1 MRATH
6 APPDGDELTPRKV
19 LVVEDDEVLNRLA
32 QKILTRAGFDADG
45 VMTGAE
51 AADRVTADPD
61 LILLLDQELPDMT
74 GTELVRTLK
83 DGGRTLPF
91 VAMTGHGDETV
102 AVEMMKL
109 GARDYLVKGADL
121 TELLPKVF
129 NRVFRELQTE
139 RELAWAQAALRESEE
154 RFKLAMEASRDGIWD
169 WNVETGKVYFSP
181 SYAAMLGFGPDE
193 LPGRISTWSERIH
206 PENRDSAVEAN
217 TACIENRTDGFRV
230 EFRMRTR
237 SGDWRWIL
245 ARGKAVTRGPDGRA
259 IRLVGTHTDITDQ
272 KAAEAEK
279 TRLERQFHQAQ
290 RLESVGRLAGGVAH
304 DLNNLLSP
312 ILGFAEMLADAAGED
327 TNRRWQAEEIVKASL
342 RARDLVRQLL
352 AFSRRQTLSLKPV
365 DLNALV
371 ERFRPL
377 LRRTIREDID
387 IRAHLSPDLPKV
399 AGDAGQLEQVIMNLA
414 VNAQDAMPVGGVLTV
429 ETGMVEL
436 DEAFTARH
444 DDLNPGPHVLLAV
457 TDTGCGMDAE
467 TRTHLFEPFF
477 TTREID
483 KGTGLGL
490 ATVHGIIK
498 QHDGHIRVDSEPG
511 AGSTFRIYLP
521 RHAGA
526 GETDAGARSSTPD
539 AFAAPRGTEA
549 VLLVEDNDL
558 VQELAVTILKRQ
570 GHKVLT
576 AASGDEA
583 MALLDRYDGPVHL
596 LLTDVVMPGMNGRQL
611 FEKAARVHPGLKVL
625 YMSGYTDN
633 VLADRGVEETAG
645 HFIQKPFSV
654 NALAAKVRAIL
665 DECEV

>member
-1 MRATH
+1 MKASNT
-6 APPDGDELTPRKV
+6 ASDGDDLTPRKV
-19 LVVEDDEVLNRLA
+19 LVVEDDEILNRLA
-32 QKILTRAGFDADG
+32 QKILTRAGFDAEG

-83 DGGRTLPF
+83 DRSRTVPF

-109 GARDYLVKGADL
+109 GARDYLVKGANL

-129 NRVFRELQTE
+129 NRVFRELETE
-139 RELAWAQAALRESEE
+139 RELAYAQAALRESEE

-169 WNVETGKVYFSP
+169 WNIETGEVYYSP

-217 TACIENRTDGFRV
+217 TACIENRIDSFRV

-237 SGDWRWIL
+237 TGDWRWIL
-245 ARGKAVTRGPDGRA
+245 ARGKAVARRPDGRA

-279 TRLERQFHQAQ
+279 TRLERQFQQAQ

-312 ILGFAEMLADAAGED
+312 ILGFAEMLADAAGAD
-327 TNRRWQAEEIVKASL
+327 TDRRWQAEEIVKASL
-342 RARDLVRQLL
+342 RARDLVRRLL

-371 ERFRPL
+371 ERFHPL

-387 IRAHLSPDLPKV
+387 IRAHLSPNLPKV

-414 VNAQDAMPVGGVLTV
+414 VNAQDAMPIGGVLTV

-457 TDTGCGMDAE
+457 TDTGCGMDVE

-490 ATVHGIIK
+490 ATVYGIIK
-498 QHDGHIRVDSEPG
+498 QHNGHILVDSEPG
-511 AGSTFRIYLP
+511 AGSTFSIYLP

-526 GETDAGARSSTPD
+526 DAGETDAGACSSTSDPLS
-539 AFAAPRGTEA
+539 APRGAET

-570 GHKVLT
+570 GYMVLT

-583 MALLDRYDGPVHL
+583 MALLDRYEGPVHL

-611 FEKAARVHPGLKVL
+611 FEKATPVHPDLKVL

-665 DECEV
+665 DE

>member
-1 MRATH
+1 M
-6 APPDGDELTPRKV
+6 
-19 LVVEDDEVLNRLA
+19 
-32 QKILTRAGFDADG
+32 
-45 VMTGAE
+45 
-51 AADRVTADPD
+51 
-61 LILLLDQELPDMT
+61 
-74 GTELVRTLK
+74 
-83 DGGRTLPF
+83 
-91 VAMTGHGDETV
+91 
-102 AVEMMKL
+102 
-109 GARDYLVKGADL
+109 
-121 TELLPKVF
+121 
-129 NRVFRELQTE
+129 
-139 RELAWAQAALRESEE
+139 
-154 RFKLAMEASRDGIWD
+154 
-169 WNVETGKVYFSP
+169 
-181 SYAAMLGFGPDE
+181 
-193 LPGRISTWSERIH
+193 
-206 PENRDSAVEAN
+206 
-217 TACIENRTDGFRV
+217 
-230 EFRMRTR
+230 
-237 SGDWRWIL
+237 
-245 ARGKAVTRGPDGRA
+245 
-259 IRLVGTHTDITDQ
+259 VGTHTDITDQKRAEKKMAYYYNLFESVIKQAPFAVHVLTGDFDNASILIENEESRRLMGQEFEGRTALDLNLPDSVNARFFTPDGAREIPLPEMPSPRAMRGEVVTNEEYRFRHPDGTEYLVIANASPVLNEAGEIVAAVATFHDITDQ

-279 TRLERQFHQAQ
+279 TRLERQFQQAQ

-312 ILGFAEMLADAAGED
+312 ILGYAEMLADAAGAD
-327 TNRRWQAEEIVKASL
+327 TDRRWQAGEIVKASL
-342 RARDLVRQLL
+342 RARDLVRRLL

-371 ERFRPL
+371 ERFHPL

-387 IRAHLSPDLPKV
+387 IRAHLSPNLPKV
-399 AGDAGQLEQVIMNLA
+399 AGDVGQLEQVIMNLA
-414 VNAQDAMPVGGVLTV
+414 VNAQDAMPIGGVLTV

-490 ATVHGIIK
+490 ATVYGIIK
-498 QHDGHIRVDSEPG
+498 QHNGHILVDSEPG
-511 AGSTFRIYLP
+511 AGSTFSIYLP

-526 GETDAGARSSTPD
+526 DAGETDAGACSSTSDPLS
-539 AFAAPRGTEA
+539 APRGAET

-570 GHKVLT
+570 GYMVLT

-583 MALLDRYDGPVHL
+583 MALLDRYEGPVHI

-611 FEKAARVHPGLKVL
+611 FEKATPVHPDLKVL

-665 DECEV
+665 DE